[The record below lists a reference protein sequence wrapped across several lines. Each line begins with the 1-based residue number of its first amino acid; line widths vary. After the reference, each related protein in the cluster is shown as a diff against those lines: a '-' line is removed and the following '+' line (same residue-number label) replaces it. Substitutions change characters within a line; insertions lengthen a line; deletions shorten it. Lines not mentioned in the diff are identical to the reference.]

1 MPTIALVVLL
11 AAGVGLALLIRS
23 IVSLETAIDR
33 DNEVPAKD
41 YPDRGRAQEAINVL
55 EANGIPSM
63 IRHVAIAV
71 AFTQLSYVPS
81 KLTRRGKFFPRR
93 RRNQS
98 LRRSRAARFVRP
110 P

>member
-11 AAGVGLALLIRS
+11 AAGAGLALLIRS

-41 YPDRGRAQEAINVL
+41 YPDRGRAQEAIQVL

-63 IRHVAIAV
+63 IRHGG
-71 AFTQLSYVPS
+71 Y
-81 KLTRRGKFFPRR
+81 RGGIY
-93 RRNQS
+93 S
-98 LRRSRAARFVRP
+98 VVVRP
-110 P
+110 EQADKAREILSAEEAQSEPSP